1 MNKELELL
9 ESLYIGASRY
19 QAEHGLKVGMA
30 LLIQSKYE
38 YLKQALTPPTADE
51 VCTELDKWYIEAT
64 GDLLIANI
72 NDFTYDKKE
81 KIFYKRML
89 NKPHQMT
96 MCRLDTNDCV
106 QLREPLPPHLITMI
120 GKFYESLEEEK
131 HE

>member
-1 MNKELELL
+1 MSKDNKLIAKALSTMTLAQIECYLNNVDKLEKV
-9 ESLYIGASRY
+9 LYA
-19 QAEHGLKVGMA
+19 
-30 LLIQSKYE
+30 
-38 YLKQALTPPTADE
+38 PPTADE

-64 GDLLIANI
+64 GDLLIASI

-120 GKFYESLEEEK
+120 GKL
-131 HE
+131 